1 VTVHAQAADA
11 ARGASTIVLAVKPQ
25 VMKAVCGEIA
35 DAVATT
41 RPLVVSIAAGI
52 RLEQFARWLG
62 ANVPVVRAMPNTPA
76 LIGAGASGL
85 VANAVVTPE
94 QRERAANLLGAAGI
108 AAWIDR
114 EDLMDTVT
122 ALSGSGPAYFFLLVE
137 ALVDAAVAQGLPRDV
152 ARALAAQTCLG
163 AGRMLVEDGEAPAT
177 LRERHLAR
185 RHDGRRARRIR
196 RGRFARAR
204 RQGRRRSDE
213 TRWRTVR
220 AVRLSSGVIV
230 AVAAPT
236 YNRHFVPFERH
247 RHAMGYFAQAAQILL
262 DCLFGIAIFLLVL
275 RVLLQVARANFYN
288 PVCQFLYKTT
298 NPVLMPLRKLIPGWR
313 NIDIGRCCSRGCS
326 ARSSS
331 RSSMRCSASGSACS
345 GSR

>member
-1 VTVHAQAADA
+1 MRKPLSFDDSQFRTFRSDMTPSESSSAHYGSIAFIGGGNMARSLIGALVRHGVDATTIAVAEPNETSRAALARDFGVTVHAQAADA

-35 DAVATT
+35 DAAATT

-94 QRERAANLLGAAGI
+94 QRERAANLLSAAGI

-137 ALVDAAVAQGLPRDV
+137 ALVDAAAAQGLPRDV
-152 ARALAAQTCLG
+152 ARSLAAQTCLG

-177 LRERHLAR
+177 LRERVTSPAGTTAAALDAFAAG
-185 RHDGRRARRIR
+185 DL
-196 RGRFARAR
+196 RGLVAK
-204 RQGRRRSDE
+204 
-213 TRWRTVR
+213 
-220 AVRLSSGVIV
+220 
-230 AVAAPT
+230 AVAAAT
-236 YNRHFVPFERH
+236 KRGGELS
-247 RHAMGYFAQAAQILL
+247 AQF
-262 DCLFGIAIFLLVL
+262 D
-275 RVLLQVARANFYN
+275 
-288 PVCQFLYKTT
+288 
-298 NPVLMPLRKLIPGWR
+298 
-313 NIDIGRCCSRGCS
+313 
-326 ARSSS
+326 
-331 RSSMRCSASGSACS
+331 
-345 GSR
+345 